1 MPSNRRSRS
10 VRTAAGAFAM
20 CAALA
25 ASATPAMPEPGAD
38 YLPPTTT
45 KIGDTPAD
53 FPQPVAPSGVPAS
66 EPGDTPEDSPGASRA
81 PSYEQ
86 PIINVVRP
94 ERTIV
99 RRIDPLLPT
108 VLAGAALLLALAAAV
123 LAAIALRSVRR
134 VTGPG
139 SAPTRAAAPTAGR
152 RRPARSRALLN
163 RAQRS

>member
-25 ASATPAMPEPGAD
+25 ASATPAMAEPGAD
-38 YLPPTTT
+38 YPPPTTT

-53 FPQPVAPSGVPAS
+53 FPQPVAPSGVAAT

-99 RRIDPLLPT
+99 RKIDPLLPT

-123 LAAIALRSVRR
+123 LAAIALRSASR
-134 VTGPG
+134 VTGSG
-139 SAPTRAAAPTAGR
+139 SAPTRAAAPPAGR